1 MRDMY
6 QKLLYVRVCGK
17 VCLVYFC
24 QTLPAE
30 ILLFFTP
37 FASRKSTWKNRG
49 RLFSQSQTQKIF
61 MYLSASTVIFKT
73 FSVFDAM
80 YYMRP
85 FSLHRFIINSSC
97 LSTHLCL
104 NPFQINSF
112 RVDKMEFSTLPDRI
126 RQFNLS
132 KHYPLKNTHCLLLM
146 KAVLPGKS
154 CNRVEC

>member
-1 MRDMY
+1 MC
-6 QKLLYVRVCGK
+6 VCVCGK

-49 RLFSQSQTQKIF
+49 RLFSQSQTQK
-61 MYLSASTVIFKT
+61 MYLSACPGASPQSYSIHLVYLMQCIN
-73 FSVFDAM
+73 
-80 YYMRP
+80 MRP
-85 FSLHRFIINSSC
+85 FSLHRFQIHYKFSTC
-97 LSTHLCL
+97 LSSHLCL
-104 NPFQINSF
+104 NPFQMNSF

-126 RQFNLS
+126 RYFNLS
-132 KHYPLKNTHCLLLM
+132 KHQPHKNTHCLLVM
-146 KAVLPGKS
+146 KAVSPGKS